1 VRVAAV
7 ATINQQSCCCSS
19 NEVEWKDF
27 AEKQAMA
34 ISPTLNDV
42 SVVVPTAVPPRQL
55 AFDKAEQLAHT
66 FAQTAI
72 ERDKRGG
79 TAKVERDLLRESGL
93 LHVVIPPSLGGWG
106 MDWPDT
112 LKIVRLFARVDSSI
126 AHLFGFQHLMLASV
140 LLYGSTAQSDWLFAE
155 TVRKQWFWGN
165 ALNPLDKRTTLTPAG
180 RDGHVINGRK
190 SFCSGA
196 VDSDMLIVSAI
207 RAEDQKFMVAAIPS
221 NREGIRIHGDW
232 DSIGQRQ
239 TDSGTVEFQNVMV
252 DADEFLLTPGPLGS
266 TRASLRSCI
275 AQLIF
280 SNVFLGLAEGAFAE
294 ARGYTLAQTRP
305 WIAATGI
312 ESASQDPYILEHYGR
327 FFAHLQAAQALT
339 DIAGQSLQRA
349 WESGEAITD
358 NQRGRCSIDI
368 AAAKATTTKVGL
380 EITSEMFEVMGARA
394 AAAPARLDRYWR
406 NLRTHTL
413 HDPVDYK
420 FRELGD
426 WALNHILPKPS
437 FYS

>member
-1 VRVAAV
+1 
-7 ATINQQSCCCSS
+7 
-19 NEVEWKDF
+19 
-27 AEKQAMA
+27 MA
-34 ISPTLNDV
+34 ISPTLSDV
-42 SVVVPTAVPPRQL
+42 SIEAPPRQL
-55 AFDKAEQLAHT
+55 AFDKAEQLVRR
-66 FAQTAI
+66 FAQTAV

-93 LHVVIPPSLGGWG
+93 LNLIIPPSFGGWG

-112 LKIVRLFARVDSSI
+112 MKIVRMFARVDSSM

-140 LLYGSTAQSDWLFAE
+140 LLYSSRAQSDWLFAE
-155 TVRKQWFWGN
+155 TVRNRWFWGN
-165 ALNPLDKRTTLTPAG
+165 ALNPLDRRTMLTPSPQNG
-180 RDGHVINGRK
+180 YVLTGRK

-196 VDSDMLIVSAI
+196 VDSDMLFVSGI

-221 NREGIRIHGDW
+221 NREGIRIHNDW

-239 TDSGTVEFQNVMV
+239 TDSGTVEFREVMV
-252 DADEFLLTPGPLGS
+252 ADDELLLTPGPLGS

-294 ARGYTLAQTRP
+294 ARDYTLAQSRP
-305 WIAATGI
+305 WMAAKGI
-312 ESASQDPYILEHYGR
+312 ESASEDPYILEHYGR
-327 FFAHLQAAQALT
+327 FFVHLQAAQALT
-339 DIAGQSLQRA
+339 DIAGESLERA
-349 WESGEAITD
+349 WESGEAVTE

-380 EITSEMFEVMGARA
+380 KITSEMFEVMGARA

-426 WALNHILPKPS
+426 WALNHCLPKPS